1 MSRASA
7 DADDGDGDGDLRGV
21 IEFVE
26 DRVPFEPGYYNEAY
40 LGRRI
45 AARMQRR
52 DADDH
57 AEYRALLERD
67 DEEREALL
75 DALTINVT
83 GFFRDPDMW
92 ADLRPV
98 LRELSAENGRDGVD
112 VWSAPC
118 ADGREPY
125 SLSMLAADDPEVDER
140 RVRIVAVD
148 ISEEALEAARVGL
161 YETTRTTDIGEELA
175 PLSNP
180 EAYVERE
187 GDTFRVR
194 ESVKSRVTF
203 EPYDLVSDGA
213 KGGMDLVFCRN
224 LLIYIDSEYKEPLFE
239 TLRDSI
245 RPGGYL
251 VLGKTETVPPGCR
264 DAFEPVEKRS
274 RIYRYTG

>member
-7 DADDGDGDGDLRGV
+7 DRDGAGDLQGV

-57 AEYRALLERD
+57 AEYRAILED
-67 DEEREALL
+67 DDDEREALL

-92 ADLRPV
+92 ADLREV
-98 LRELSAENGRDGVD
+98 LRDLSEENGRGGVD

-125 SLSMLAADDPEVDER
+125 SLSMLAADDAEVDER
-140 RVRIVAVD
+140 RLRITAVD
-148 ISEEALEAARVGL
+148 ISEEALDAARAGV

-175 PLSNP
+175 PLSDP
-180 EAYVERE
+180 ETYVDQEE
-187 GDTFRVR
+187 NVFRVR
-194 ESVKSRVTF
+194 ESVKSRVAF
-203 EPYDLVSDGA
+203 EPYDLIRDGP
-213 KGGMDLVFCRN
+213 KDDMDLVFCRN
-224 LLIYIDSEYKEPLFE
+224 LLIYIDSEYKGRLFE
-239 TLRDSI
+239 TLRDSL

-251 VLGKTETVPPGCR
+251 VLGKTETVPPDMR
-264 DAFEPVEKRS
+264 EEFEPVAKRS

>member
-1 MSRASA
+1 MSSTRGD
-7 DADDGDGDGDLRGV
+7 DAGLQGV
-21 IEFVE
+21 IDFVE
-26 DRVPFEPGYYNEAY
+26 DAVPFEPGYYNDAY

-57 AEYRALLERD
+57 DEYRDILED
-67 DEEREALL
+67 DDDEREALL

-98 LRELSAENGRDGVD
+98 LRDLSAENGRSGVD

-140 RVRIVAVD
+140 RVDVLAVD
-148 ISEEALEAARVGL
+148 ISEEALEAARAGV

-175 PLSNP
+175 PLSDP
-180 EAYVERE
+180 GSYVDEQ
-187 GDTFRVR
+187 DDVFRVR
-194 ESVKSRVTF
+194 DSVASRVTF
-203 EPYDLVSDGA
+203 EPYDLIRDGPREE
-213 KGGMDLVFCRN
+213 MDLVFCRN
-224 LLIYIDSEYKEPLFE
+224 LLIYIDTEYKEPLFE
-239 TLRDSI
+239 TLRRSI

-251 VLGKTETVPPGCR
+251 VLGKTETVPPACR
-264 DAFEPVEKRS
+264 DVFEPVEKRS

>member
-1 MSRASA
+1 MSRARG
-7 DADDGDGDGDLRGV
+7 DDGDLQGV
-21 IEFVE
+21 IDFVE

-57 AEYRALLERD
+57 AEYRAILEDD

-98 LRELSAENGRDGVD
+98 LRDLSEENGRAGVD

-125 SLSMLAADDPEVDER
+125 SLSMLADDDDEVDER
-140 RVRIVAVD
+140 RLRITAVD
-148 ISEEALEAARVGL
+148 ISEEALDAARAGV
-161 YETTRTTDIGEELA
+161 YETTRTTDIGEELS
-175 PLSNP
+175 PLSDP
-180 EAYVERE
+180 ETYVERE
-187 GDTFRVR
+187 ESVFRVR
-194 ESVKSRVTF
+194 ESVRSRVTF
-203 EPYDLVSDGA
+203 EPYDLIRDGPKA
-213 KGGMDLVFCRN
+213 DMDLVFCRN
-224 LLIYIDSEYKEPLFE
+224 LLIYIDSEYKGRLFE

-251 VLGKTETVPPGCR
+251 VLGKTETVPPDMR
-264 DAFEPVEKRS
+264 EEFEPVAKRS
-274 RIYRYTG
+274 RIYQYTG

>member
-1 MSRASA
+1 MSRASRRGEE
-7 DADDGDGDGDLRGV
+7 DDDLHRV
-21 IEFVE
+21 IDFVE
-26 DRVPFEPGYYNEAY
+26 DEVPFEPGYYNEAY

-57 AEYRALLERD
+57 AEYRDLLERD

-75 DALTINVT
+75 DALTVNVT

-92 ADLRPV
+92 ADLRSV
-98 LRELSAENGRDGVD
+98 LRDLSAENGRAGVD

-125 SLSMLAADDPEVDER
+125 SLSMLAADDDEVDER
-140 RVRIVAVD
+140 HVSITAVD
-148 ISEEALEAARVGL
+148 ISEEALDAARAGV
-161 YETTRTTDIGEELA
+161 YETTRTTDIEEELA
-175 PLSNP
+175 PLSDP

-187 GDTFRVR
+187 ENVFRVR
-194 ESVKSRVTF
+194 RSVKSRVSF
-203 EPYDLVSDGA
+203 EPYDLISDGP
-213 KGGMDLVFCRN
+213 KSGMDLVFCRN

-239 TLRDSI
+239 TLRDSL
-245 RPGGYL
+245 RSGGYL
-251 VLGKTETVPPGCR
+251 VLGKTETVPPGMR
-264 DAFEPVEKRS
+264 DEFEPVEKRS